1 MTRVAVSGAAGRMGR
16 LVAEAVAAAP
26 DLELVAGYDP
36 HGAGEQVA
44 GIIVSADP
52 EVGAAAEVMVE
63 FTNPSVVL
71 GNLARWRRLGLH
83 AVVGTSGFDD
93 ARLAVLRRKWGSG
106 PPHCLVVPNFS
117 IGAVLMMRFA
127 AAAAPHFAAAEIVE
141 LHHDRKADAPSGTA
155 LATAAGM
162 AAAGGGQSRAIES
175 REVAPGARGAEI
187 EGVRVH
193 AVRLPGLLAHQEVIL
208 GSPGETL
215 TIRHDTTDRAAFLPG
230 VLLGIRRV
238 AGLPD
243 PVTVGLEGLLGLP
256 PSAQ

>member
-1 MTRVAVSGAAGRMGR
+1 MMRVAVSGAAGRMGR

-26 DLELVAGYDP
+26 DLELAAAYDP
-36 HGAGEQVA
+36 HRPGEQAVGVA
-44 GIIVSADP
+44 VSADP
-52 EVGAAAEVMVE
+52 EVVAAAEVVVE

-71 GNLARWRRLGLH
+71 GNLARWRKLGLH
-83 AVVGTSGFDD
+83 AVVGTSGFDE

-106 PPHCLVVPNFS
+106 PPNCLVVPNFS
-117 IGAVLMMRFA
+117 IGAALMMRFA

-162 AAAGGGQSRAIES
+162 TAAGGRQERAVES
-175 REVAPGARGAEI
+175 REEVAGARGAAVQ
-187 EGVRVH
+187 GVPVH

-238 AGLPD
+238 GGLTA
-243 PVTVGLEGLLGLP
+243 PVTVGLEGLLGG
-256 PSAQ
+256 

>member
-1 MTRVAVSGAAGRMGR
+1 MIRVAVSGAAGRMGR
-16 LVAEAVAAAP
+16 LVGEAIVAAP
-26 DLELVAGYDP
+26 DLEMVAGYDP
-36 HGAGEQVA
+36 HGVGEQVA
-44 GIIVSADP
+44 GITVSADP
-52 EVGAAAEVMVE
+52 QVAAAADVIVE

-71 GNLARWRRLGLH
+71 GNLARWRRLGLQ

-106 PPHCLVVPNFS
+106 PPNCLVVPNFS

-127 AAAAPHFAAAEIVE
+127 ATAAPHFAAAEIVE

-155 LATAAGM
+155 LATAGGM
-162 AAAGGGQSRAIES
+162 AAAGGRQSRAVEA
-175 REVAPGARGAEI
+175 REVVPGARGAAV

-208 GSPGETL
+208 GSRGETL

-230 VLLGIRRV
+230 VLLAIRGV
-238 AGLPD
+238 ASLPD
-243 PVTVGLEGLLGLP
+243 PVTVGLEGLLGL
-256 PSAQ
+256 